1 MRAVKRNDNSKSQLK
16 WDGLAETISASLTSI
31 HTEMYEKALKA
42 RLEHTKNIDNWKDF
56 MDAMAARNICMA
68 PWCNVQQCEKDVKE
82 KSKEESLKAMEEGDQ
97 DEVQLTGAAKTLC
110 IPIEQPKL
118 KEG

>member
-1 MRAVKRNDNSKSQLK
+1 
-16 WDGLAETISASLTSI
+16 
-31 HTEMYEKALKA
+31 
-42 RLEHTKNIDNWKDF
+42 

-97 DEVQLTGAAKTLC
+97 DEEAVTHPKTLALRARKAALEARLQEMKAVQEATPKP
-110 IPIEQPKL
+110 IPR
-118 KEG
+118 